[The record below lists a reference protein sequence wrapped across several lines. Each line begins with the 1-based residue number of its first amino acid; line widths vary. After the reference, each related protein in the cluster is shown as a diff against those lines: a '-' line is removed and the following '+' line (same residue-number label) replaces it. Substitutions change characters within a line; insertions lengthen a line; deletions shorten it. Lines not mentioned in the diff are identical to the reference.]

1 MNEAYPPT
9 AGSELWTVFHSDG
22 DEAGLTSRK
31 FATEAEA
38 RAKCDEWNK
47 TYPGHIVIVQDLSIP
62 NSAICVKPE
71 EEPKP

>member
-9 AGSELWTVFHSDG
+9 AGSELWTVFHSDE

-47 TYPGHIVIVQDLSIP
+47 AYPGHIVIPP
-62 NSAICVKPE
+62 NAIE
-71 EEPKP
+71 HTTTRNEG